1 MQGGSLNCW
10 RRSKKKKN
18 TRRDIC
24 SELIRAYRDAE
35 EEFFRGTVT
44 ADEPWIHHYQPET
57 RHQSMEWTHPGS
69 PAPKKVKVPYPP
81 ASKGG
86 GQQVIPSSGWRVARR
101 PSDRR
106 VKTIR
111 WKKIPLSHMACVL
124 GRFNVDFDGAA
135 HFARLCSERLHNFG
149 ICVAR

>member
-1 MQGGSLNCW
+1 
-10 RRSKKKKN
+10 
-18 TRRDIC
+18 
-24 SELIRAYRDAE
+24 
-35 EEFFRGTVT
+35 
-44 ADEPWIHHYQPET
+44 
-57 RHQSMEWTHPGS
+57 MEWTHPGS

-86 GQQVIPSSGWRVARR
+86 GGNKLSHPAAGGWRGGPAAVGLRL
-101 PSDRR
+101 SDE
-106 VKTIR
+106 
-111 WKKIPLSHMACVL
+111 KKIPLSHMACVL